1 MPSFVPISNANMR
14 IIAIMAG
21 RPPMTV
27 HDLVAA
33 TGVTRTAVTEQLHD
47 LETHELVSR
56 TVEKAARRGRPR
68 HLYTTTP
75 AALRQ
80 LFQNQYCFLFPFMQ
94 QAVVEIGGEELLEDV
109 TQRVSQMLVENYRPR
124 VTAKTPPERLKEL
137 AEIFKSEGVL
147 IDIEEEEN
155 SILFRKRT
163 CPFMPT
169 QDHDGH
175 VCQIDESV
183 VTELV
188 GAPIEKVEDRKAG
201 NPCCAFRLH
210 LNGHCE

>member
-21 RPPMTV
+21 RPPMAV

-47 LETHELVSR
+47 LENYELVER
-56 TVEKAARRGRPR
+56 TVEKATRRGRPR
-68 HLYTTTP
+68 HLYATTP
-75 AALRQ
+75 AAMRQ

-94 QAVVEIGGEELLEDV
+94 QAVLEIGGDELLEDV
-109 TQRVSQMLVENYRPR
+109 TKRVSEMLVENYRPR
-124 VTAKTPPERLKEL
+124 IKSDSPAGRLAEL
-137 AEIFKSEGVL
+137 ATIFEGEGVL
-147 IDIEEEEN
+147 IDLEDEGD

-169 QDHDGH
+169 KDHDGH
-175 VCQIDESV
+175 VCSIDESV

-188 GAPIEKVEDRKAG
+188 GAPIEKIEDRKNG
-201 NPCCAFRLH
+201 HLCCSFRLH
-210 LNGHCE
+210 LNGKSK